1 MLEAEKKLMKP
12 YWEQNGNKIYQGDA
26 LEVLSGM
33 EAESCQMVCTSPPYW

>member
-1 MLEAEKKLMKP
+1 MTP
-12 YWEQNGNKIYQGDA
+12 YYTSPDGDIYQGDA